1 LLLSRNRHLP
11 ATIPNTAIAD
21 MTIAMTAS
29 PDNPEEPELPPEF
42 PPELIV
48 AVAVAVAAVGVDPE

>member
-1 LLLSRNRHLP
+1 
-11 ATIPNTAIAD
+11 
-21 MTIAMTAS
+21 MTAS